1 MVKRGASPACSG
13 VAQCTILR
21 EASRRMVGVR
31 CAVIAIQMTGRTIG
45 RCTCKT
51 VVGMALSASDA
62 NVSSRQRKPGCSAM
76 VEFRST
82 PLRGRMASFTRSGKT
97 GCNVARICGPVIG
110 GQMARGTVLS
120 SSREPIIHVALET
133 AHVDVSARE
142 RKARC

>member
-45 RCTCKT
+45 RCTCET
-51 VVGMALSASDA
+51 VVGMALSTRDA
-62 NVSSRQRKPGCSAM
+62 DVSSRQGKPGSGVM
-76 VEFRST
+76 VKFGSS
-82 PLRGRMASFTRSGKT
+82 PLRGRMASLTRSGKT

-110 GQMARGTVLS
+110 GQMARGTVLRS
-120 SSREPIIHVALET
+120 PCEPVIHVTLLT
-133 AHVDVSARE
+133 AHVDVSACE